1 MIQLAA
7 MPIHQGHVPWQWTCR
22 LQCVGRSLIV
32 CRYCDKIQCPYT
44 CCTLLHMSVFP
55 EGPISSLPLHLCW
68 YVCGHSAPQL
78 LTAFPLTFP
87 HFSICLSHLFLLNT
101 LAFAHLC
108 PLLLFSLF
116 LSFIFLSPSWPLSGS
131 IPAVC
136 LLWRMRPP
144 VGREYWC
151 IKGTGP
157 QGPVSQMTLKPSALM
172 LCILSLFYVR
182 LDHSVEV
189 HCYL

>member
-1 MIQLAA
+1 MIQLTA
-7 MPIHQGHVPWQWTCR
+7 MPVYQGRVLWLWTCR
-22 LQCVGRSLIV
+22 LQCVGCSIIV
-32 CRYCDKIQCPYT
+32 CKCSDKIRCPYT
-44 CCTLLHMSVFP
+44 CWTLLHMSVFP
-55 EGPISSLPLHLCW
+55 EGPISSLSLRLCGC
-68 YVCGHSAPQL
+68 VCAHSASEL
-78 LTAFPLTFP
+78 LSGFPLALP

-136 LLWRMRPP
+136 LPWRMRPLA
-144 VGREYWC
+144 GCEYWC

-157 QGPVSQMTLKPSALM
+157 QGPVSQMTLKPSALL
-172 LCILSLFYVR
+172 LCVLSLSPVC
-182 LDHSVEV
+182 LTWD
-189 HCYL
+189 LIIQ